1 MCAEANAV
9 RLSLKSQNLQ
19 LDRRLL
25 LWLATA
31 LVTATAPGWAA
42 PAEQRAGAV
51 EDVLGS
57 AFAQSGAERR
67 TLSTQTPIF
76 IGDQVATETSSRLT
90 ARLGQSTTLRLG
102 ELARVR
108 IDRFLANAGGVI
120 SLRAGAVFF
129 DGPSEGARPQLQIRS
144 PYGSIAVR
152 GTRFFAGPSNGVFG
166 VFVESGSVLV
176 TGAGRSVTVRAGEG
190 TDIAR
195 PGARPTPP
203 KVWGP
208 PRVRAALDSI
218 R

>member
-1 MCAEANAV
+1 V
-9 RLSLKSQNLQ
+9 DIFPLSQDLQ
-19 LDRRLL
+19 LDRRTLL
-25 LWLATA
+25 CLSAA
-31 LVTATAPGWAA
+31 LVTGVAPGWAG

-57 AFAQSGAERR
+57 AFAETGAERR
-67 TLSTQTPIF
+67 ALSTQTPIF
-76 IGDQVATETSSRLT
+76 IGDQVATETRSRLT

-120 SLRAGAVFF
+120 SLQAGAVFF
-129 DGPSEGARPQLQIRS
+129 DGPGEGARARPQLQIRS
-144 PYGSIAVR
+144 PYGTIAVR
-152 GTRFFAGPSNGVFG
+152 GTRFFAGPSNNVFG
-166 VFVESGSVLV
+166 VFVESGSVV
-176 TGAGRSVTVRAGEG
+176 VSGAGRSVTVRAGEG

-203 KVWGP
+203 KAWGP
-208 PRVRAALDSI
+208 PRVRAALDSV